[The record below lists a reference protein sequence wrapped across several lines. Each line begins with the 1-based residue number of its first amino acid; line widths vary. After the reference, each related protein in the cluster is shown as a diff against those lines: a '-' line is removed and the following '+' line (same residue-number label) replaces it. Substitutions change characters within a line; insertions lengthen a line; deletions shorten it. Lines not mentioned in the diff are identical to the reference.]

1 VTGSPGYRVLPQ
13 LRIALQQVITQG
25 NEVLVAQ

>member
-1 VTGSPGYRVLPQ
+1 LAESLSSEGIHL

-25 NEVLVAQ
+25 KEVLVA